1 LTEFSSLLLGS
12 ESAASSLIAS
22 FNKDA
27 EGLIKTIGTIP
38 RLDRSCRLLVG
49 EYWGVIRTVLNLG
62 WIGTN
67 FFWWVT
73 LLATS
78 VIMLVL
84 GFICGFGLIS
94 QYTMKGNEEVEAK
107 AKDLLEKLNPYKTT
121 LGLIGLGVGV
131 WAILYDL
138 VLYSMLN

>member
-1 LTEFSSLLLGS
+1 MLDGILIIALGLIS
-12 ESAASSLIAS
+12 ASSIIAS

-27 EGLIKTIGTIP
+27 EGLIKTLAQFQGWIG
-38 RLDRSCRLLVG
+38 LAGFGWGV
-49 EYWGVIRTVLNLG
+49 WGVIRTVLNLG